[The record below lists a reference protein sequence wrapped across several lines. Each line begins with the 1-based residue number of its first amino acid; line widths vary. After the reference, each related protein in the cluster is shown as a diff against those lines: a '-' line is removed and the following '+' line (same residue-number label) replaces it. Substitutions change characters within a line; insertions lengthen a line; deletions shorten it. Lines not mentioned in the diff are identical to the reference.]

1 MEGESILNHEWIE
14 KLPVDGIRD
23 IITAAGGDVND
34 AYRVETDDEPK
45 FLLVQPGRN
54 EAFYAAEIA
63 GLEAFEEAGITA
75 PQVLGSGEIDGDA
88 WLLLTYLEEGSGSQ
102 KDLGKMVAK
111 MHKAHQTEGM
121 FGFDQPHEGG
131 DISFEN
137 TWTDSWSELFIER
150 RMDVLRETIVDKGL
164 WTTMDAESYMKVRK
178 IMTAALEGHSSEPS
192 LLHGDLWAGN
202 YMFLSDGRPAL
213 FDPSPL
219 YGDREFDLGAT
230 TVFGGFSK
238 DFYDAYEAG
247 YPLEE
252 GAWERI
258 RFYRLYLL
266 MVHLLKFGD
275 IYKASVHETMQDI
288 LNE

>member
-1 MEGESILNHEWIE
+1 MNQEWIE

-23 IITAAGGDVND
+23 IIPVPGGDVND
-34 AYRVETDDEPK
+34 AYRVETDDDPE
-45 FLLVQPGRN
+45 FLLVQPGRS

-75 PQVLGSGEIDGDA
+75 PRVLGSGEFDDGA

-102 KDLGKMVAK
+102 KDLGQMVAK
-111 MHKAHQTEGM
+111 MHLTYQNDGM
-121 FGFDQPHEGG
+121 FGFGQRHEGG
-131 DISFEN
+131 DISFDN
-137 TWTDSWSELFIER
+137 GWTDSWSELFIAR
-150 RMDVLRETIVDKGL
+150 RMDVLKERIVDKGL
-164 WTTMDAESYMKVRK
+164 WTIKDSETYMEVRNV
-178 IMTAALEGHSSEPS
+178 MTAALEEHSSEPS

-230 TVFGGFSK
+230 TVFGGFSG
-238 DFYDAYEAG
+238 DFYDAYEAE
-247 YPLEE
+247 YPLGE

-266 MVHLLKFGD
+266 MVHLAKFGG
-275 IYKASVHETMQDI
+275 IYKTSVHGVMQDI
-288 LNE
+288 LNG